1 MLMRVHSNFSS
12 LRSTTW
18 QEFASRFLIGGLITV
33 VTGIIAKR
41 YGATVGGLFLAFPA
55 IFPASATLIEKHEKQ
70 KKERAGMHA
79 GHRGQDA
86 AALDAVGAAMGSI
99 GLIAF
104 AILVW
109 FSLTRFP
116 TFAVLAASAMA
127 WLVVSVCIW
136 IASERT

>member
-1 MLMRVHSNFSS
+1 MKVKAS
-12 LRSTTW
+12 LSALKQTKWYEYAT
-18 QEFASRFLIGGLITV
+18 RFFIGGAITV
-33 VTGIIAKR
+33 FAGVIAKKF
-41 YGATVGGLFLAFPA
+41 GPAVGGLFLAFPA

-70 KKERAGMHA
+70 KKERAEMHA

-116 TFAVLAASAMA
+116 TFAVLAGSAMA

-136 IASERT
+136 IACERT

>member
-1 MLMRVHSNFSS
+1 MKVKAS
-12 LRSTTW
+12 LSALKQTKWYEYAT
-18 QEFASRFLIGGLITV
+18 RFFIGGAITV
-33 VTGIIAKR
+33 FAGVIAKKF
-41 YGATVGGLFLAFPA
+41 GPAVGGLFLAFPA

-70 KKERAGMHA
+70 KKERAEMHA

-116 TFAVLAASAMA
+116 TLAVLAGSAMA

-136 IASERT
+136 IACERT

>member
-1 MLMRVHSNFSS
+1 MKVKAS
-12 LRSTTW
+12 LSALKQTKWYEYAT
-18 QEFASRFLIGGLITV
+18 RFFIGGAITV
-33 VTGIIAKR
+33 FAGVIAKKF
-41 YGATVGGLFLAFPA
+41 GPTVGGLFLAFPA

-70 KKERAGMHA
+70 KKERAGTHA

-116 TFAVLAASAMA
+116 TFAVLAGSAMA

-136 IASERT
+136 IACERT